1 MNDLPKNKRHFIS
14 QLLASVLSF
23 GLFTYFG
30 FHLMH
35 GDMGYFALRGV
46 EQKLTAT
53 QQRYDQAWAERMA
66 LENRVKLL
74 RPGSLDLD
82 MLDERARVVL
92 GFVGPDE
99 RVILEKETAAGL
111 QNHP

>member
-1 MNDLPKNKRHFIS
+1 MKVLPKNNRNLIS
-14 QLLASVLSF
+14 QMLGTISSF
-23 GLFTYFG
+23 GLFMYFG

-46 EQKLTAT
+46 EQKLAET
-53 QQRYDQAWAERMA
+53 QQKYDGLLAEREA
-66 LENRVKLL
+66 LENRVRLL

-92 GFVGPDE
+92 GFAGPEE
-99 RVILEKETAAGL
+99 REILASPAHELMTK
-111 QNHP
+111 N

>member
-1 MNDLPKNKRHFIS
+1 MKAPSKNNRRLIS
-14 QLLASVLSF
+14 QLLATLFSF
-23 GLFTYFG
+23 GLFMYFT

-35 GDMGYFALRGV
+35 GDRGYFALRGV
-46 EQKLTAT
+46 NQKLATAEQKHARLL
-53 QQRYDQAWAERMA
+53 DERLV

-92 GFVGPDE
+92 GYASPAE
-99 RVILEKETAAGL
+99 RVIIEAY
-111 QNHP
+111 